1 MPQTRP
7 ARGPYAGSTVGRNH
21 ELEGRSST
29 PATTTR
35 NTEGSKPGMRG
46 RPKGSKNKP
55 KGLVPAELTEKMLPL
70 LQKQLSPESFD
81 YIEGVLK
88 RGKPIE
94 TKRELDVMIAMLAR
108 NLMPAMVHETL
119 PVDEGGLGGLQ
130 YRKDVTE
137 RLKILNSMLTLRR
150 QIEKEQDDSDKPAN
164 SVLVKL
170 VGERLDNARVGI
182 LVGIQPGAVAG
193 DADRA
198 GRQAD
203 TIRAVPDQVSE
214 RPLLGTGGKQE

>member
-1 MPQTRP
+1 
-7 ARGPYAGSTVGRNH
+7 
-21 ELEGRSST
+21 
-29 PATTTR
+29 
-35 NTEGSKPGMRG
+35 MRG